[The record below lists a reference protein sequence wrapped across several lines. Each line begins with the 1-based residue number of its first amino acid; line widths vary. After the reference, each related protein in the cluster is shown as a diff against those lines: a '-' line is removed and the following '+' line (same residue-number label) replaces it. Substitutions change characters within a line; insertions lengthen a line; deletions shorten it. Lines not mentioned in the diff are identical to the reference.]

1 MSGSCFMV
9 EYDREQRVARNPAT
23 GETHEFPWQFGH
35 GAMWWG
41 RYDHFGSEEEKA
53 RYRRERALFVCLP
66 AAAAFCVDGPSY
78 HYDEQTKRMVYG
90 AGWTWTGEPPNISVT
105 PSINI
110 NNDEWHGFIANG
122 VFTP

>member
-1 MSGSCFMV
+1 MV